1 MNFDILQKPETSGDQ
16 REQYRW
22 FYRIC
27 EILNDIG
34 NIIALGAGFL
44 VKTAAGAYTVRTIT
58 GTATEVDVANGD
70 GVLGNPVIGLPTVI
84 STPRSFGDGTNQTTF
99 EADGSMKF
107 EGAATVW
114 NDINLSI
121 GSLRAGASAPGTWT
135 IPGTGIILS
144 TFGGADPQQDA
155 YGSLEILHDY
165 KEGSDIV
172 PHIHWSPTT
181 TGAGDVV
188 WQLEYSWVNGGGT
201 VTSSTTIIVTVAAN
215 GVVAKEQRSSFPT
228 ISGTGK
234 TIGSRFLFHLFRNS
248 AHISDT
254 YGSDAA
260 ALDFGIH
267 YERDTTGSRQITT
280 K

>member
-34 NIIALGAGFL
+34 NIIALGTGLL
-44 VKTAAGAYTVRTIT
+44 VKTATGAYTVRTIT
-58 GTATEVDVANGD
+58 GTATEVDVTDGNG
-70 GVLGNPVIGLPTVI
+70 VSGNPTIGLPTVI
-84 STPRSFGDGTNQTTF
+84 STPRSFGDGINQTTF
-99 EADGSMKF
+99 EADGTMKF
-107 EGAATVW
+107 EGSASVW
-114 NDINLSI
+114 NDINLAI
-121 GSLRAGASAPGTWT
+121 GSLRQGASAPGTWT

-144 TFGGADPQQDA
+144 TFGGDGPQQDA

-165 KEGSDIV
+165 KEGSDIF
-172 PHIHWSPTT
+172 PHIHWCPTT

-201 VTSSTTIIVTVAAN
+201 VTASTTITVTVAAN
-215 GVVAKEQRSSFPT
+215 GVVAKEQRSNFPT
-228 ISGTGK
+228 ISGAGQ
-234 TIGSRFLFHLFRNS
+234 TIGSRFLFHLFRDS
-248 AHISDT
+248 AHASDT
-254 YGSDAA
+254 YSSDAA
-260 ALDFGIH
+260 ALDFGVH